1 MFATHR
7 GNDHKERVNSN
18 FLATVRIDVRPIN
31 ACAFPFLP
39 QYHYWSKPC
48 EKHVKIMWKTW
59 KFHLL
64 FHMGMCENS
73 VKSPCEN
80 QVKWDGPFHIMDDVK
95 KLCEI
100 GNSHH
105 ALYTLGLMIWCEKLC
120 ETCEKTMWNKKIH
133 IMHCKTR
140 LNDMMWKTM
149 WNLFWLTCKHVKFQ
163 FHILFQFILIIPD
176 PVCVPGR
183 TYIHA
188 DHAHAHDLYAAYI
201 FM

>member
-1 MFATHR
+1 MNHYNLLPSVTIHIFKCRITT
-7 GNDHKERVNSN
+7 GVN
-18 FLATVRIDVRPIN
+18 
-31 ACAFPFLP
+31 
-39 QYHYWSKPC
+39 
-48 EKHVKIMWKTW
+48 HVKSMWRSCERRENFTCFFTW
-59 KFHLL
+59 ACVK
-64 FHMGMCENS
+64 NS

-105 ALYTLGLMIWCEKLC
+105 ALYRLGLMIWCEKLC

-149 WNLFWLTCKHVKFQ
+149 WNLFWLTCKREISVSHSFSLYLD
-163 FHILFQFILIIPD
+163 HLRSGIRTWPD
-176 PVCVPGR
+176 IS
-183 TYIHA
+183 YIYICMQIMRMPMIYMQPIA
-188 DHAHAHDLYAAYI
+188 SCSWPDHDRSCD
-201 FM
+201 

>member
-1 MFATHR
+1 MSSSSKTANT
-7 GNDHKERVNSN
+7 
-18 FLATVRIDVRPIN
+18 
-31 ACAFPFLP
+31 
-39 QYHYWSKPC
+39 HYWSKPC
-48 EKHVKIMWKTW
+48 EKHVKIMWKT
-59 KFHLL
+59 
-64 FHMGMCENS
+64 CENFTCFFTWACVKNS

-105 ALYTLGLMIWCEKLC
+105 ALYRLGLMIWCEKLC

-163 FHILFQFILIIPD
+163 FHILFHFILIISD
-176 PVCVPGR
+176 PVYVPGR
-183 TYIHA
+183 TYHIYIYMHA
-188 DHAHAHDLYAAYI
+188 DHAHAHDLYAAYS